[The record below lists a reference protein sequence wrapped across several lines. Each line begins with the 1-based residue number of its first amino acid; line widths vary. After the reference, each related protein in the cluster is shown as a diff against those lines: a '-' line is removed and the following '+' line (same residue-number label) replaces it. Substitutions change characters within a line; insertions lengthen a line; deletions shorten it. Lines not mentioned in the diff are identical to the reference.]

1 MADRPEDLNFRAFF
15 AFFSRG
21 PGGAGIGAGGRKKL
35 FILLQEL
42 CRRGSCGTRL
52 RIRPEE
58 IPDPAARN
66 MAPPAKASFGSG
78 IRRGKILFGIGSF
91 RRPKSEGPRSRERPP
106 ITFNR
111 SGAPH
116 EINLR
121 IAEGFRESDVKE
133 K

>member
-52 RIRPEE
+52 RIRPGE
-58 IPDPAARN
+58 IPDPAVRN

-78 IRRGKILFGIGSF
+78 IRRGKILFGIGPF
-91 RRPKSEGPRSRERPP
+91 RRPKSEAPVHGIARPSP
-106 ITFNR
+106 LTEAGRLTKSICE
-111 SGAPH
+111 SLKDSA
-116 EINLR
+116 NLM
-121 IAEGFRESDVKE
+121 
-133 K
+133 